1 MSATV
6 LNGKELSSSI
16 RKDLK
21 NEVMELK
28 AKGKTP
34 GLAVILV
41 GDDPASHIYVRG
53 KQKACNEVGIYSR
66 VYELPSSI
74 AEEELIK
81 LVDELNNDTKING
94 ILVQLPLPS
103 HINENRVLD
112 QVDPIKDVDG
122 LHIASIGKLNTGQ
135 DGFIACTPKGIIRL
149 IEHTGQDIKGK
160 HAVIVGRSNLIGRP
174 VAQLLLNKDATIT
187 ICHSKTIDLKN
198 YTKEAD
204 ILVAATG
211 VPELIDGEMIK
222 PGAIVIDGGT
232 TKVNGKLKGDIH
244 YESACIVAGYITPVP
259 GGVGPM
265 TITMLLENTIEA
277 CKQYG

>member
-1 MSATV
+1 MSATI
-6 LNGKELSSSI
+6 LNGKELSNSI
-16 RKDLK
+16 RKDLT
-21 NEVMELK
+21 NEVIELK

-53 KQKACNEVGIYSR
+53 KKKACDEVGIYSR
-66 VYELPSSI
+66 VYELPASTT
-74 AEEELIK
+74 EEELVK

-94 ILVQLPLPS
+94 ILVQLPLPP
-103 HINENRVLD
+103 HVDENHVLD

-122 LHIASIGKLNTGQ
+122 LHIANIGKLNTGQ
-135 DGFIACTPKGIIRL
+135 DGFVACTPKGIIRL

-187 ICHSKTIDLKN
+187 ICHSKTIHLKV

-244 YESACIVAGYITPVP
+244 YESAYKVAGYITPVP

-277 CKQYG
+277 CRQYG